1 VRYNIYV
8 AMTTSIAE
16 YYIEELE
23 DLKKSID
30 FHIPE
35 IEDAQEWLQRIIAG
49 NTIPKLA
56 AMVEHYANILN
67 LCRLNYVYLK
77 GRIQSLS
84 ACLLKDDMPLENGMI
99 TDDLKKMQ
107 SELRANMFGIEKEYL
122 EIKYNANVFLS
133 DTITRQNKITNH
145 NQN

>member
-8 AMTTSIAE
+8 TMTTSIAE

-56 AMVEHYANILN
+56 AMVEHYTNILN

-84 ACLLKDDMPLENGMI
+84 ASLLKDDMPLENGMI

>member
-1 VRYNIYV
+1 
-8 AMTTSIAE
+8 
-16 YYIEELE
+16 
-23 DLKKSID
+23 
-30 FHIPE
+30 
-35 IEDAQEWLQRIIAG
+35 
-49 NTIPKLA
+49 
-56 AMVEHYANILN
+56 
-67 LCRLNYVYLK
+67 
-77 GRIQSLS
+77 
-84 ACLLKDDMPLENGMI
+84 MPLENGMI